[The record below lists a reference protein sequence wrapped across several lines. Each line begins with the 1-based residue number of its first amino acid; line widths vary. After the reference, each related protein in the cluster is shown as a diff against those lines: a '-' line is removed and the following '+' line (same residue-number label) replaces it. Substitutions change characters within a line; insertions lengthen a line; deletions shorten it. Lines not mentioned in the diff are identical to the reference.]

1 MRGSFAVFFAFYFAV
16 LLLPRLPRSF
26 VVRLSLRSFK
36 PLASFESLAS
46 LREIGFARLVR
57 ALVVAILLPVAAIST
72 VQAQQMPPGAKQ
84 PGDFPRARLTAGMF
98 VIDAAVAASDADR
111 EQGLMYRTT
120 LAPNE
125 GMLFVFNETAVHCF
139 WMKNTLIPLSI
150 AFIRGDGTIT
160 DIDEMQ
166 AETTDNHC
174 PRNNGVYALEM
185 SRGWFAS
192 KGIKP
197 GMKLQGLPAAH

>member
-1 MRGSFAVFFAFYFAV
+1 MRLV
-16 LLLPRLPRSF
+16 
-26 VVRLSLRSFK
+26 LRSFHPFRHFDFIRAIRMLAIALVL
-36 PLASFESLAS
+36 PLA
-46 LREIGFARLVR
+46 
-57 ALVVAILLPVAAIST
+57 ALSA
-72 VQAQQMPPGAKQ
+72 VQAQQLPPGAKQ
-84 PGDFPRARLTAGMF
+84 PTDFPRAKLTAGMF

-111 EQGLMYRTT
+111 EQGLMYRSK

-125 GMLFVFNETAVHCF
+125 GMLFVFNENAVHCF

-150 AFIRGDGTIT
+150 AFIRADGTIT

-185 SRGWFAS
+185 SKGWFAS

-197 GMKLQGLPAAH
+197 GMKIQGLPQPQ

>member
-1 MRGSFAVFFAFYFAV
+1 MRLV
-16 LLLPRLPRSF
+16 
-26 VVRLSLRSFK
+26 LRSFHPFRHFDFIRAIRMLAIALVL
-36 PLASFESLAS
+36 PLA
-46 LREIGFARLVR
+46 
-57 ALVVAILLPVAAIST
+57 ALSA
-72 VQAQQMPPGAKQ
+72 VQAQQLPPGAKQ
-84 PGDFPRARLTAGMF
+84 PTEFPRAKLTAGMF

-111 EQGLMYRTT
+111 EQGLMYRSK

-125 GMLFVFNETAVHCF
+125 GMLFVFNENAVHCF

-150 AFIRGDGTIT
+150 AFIRADGTIT

-185 SRGWFAS
+185 SKGWFAS

-197 GMKLQGLPAAH
+197 GMKIQGLPQPQ